1 MMWAFIF
8 IFMFAAFIAACIYL
22 ITRVRK
28 FVWVGKLAK
37 DRKWLSILISAAI
50 CVVFI
55 VVLSLAMGYINAI
68 IVTIYMIL
76 FWLVCEFAFWLV
88 GKVKNRIKSTAGE
101 TTESNTIK
109 NNAVEND
116 AIKHNTTENDAAE
129 NNVVENNAES
139 SIKPKKRKIY
149 YAGVTAIIIT
159 IVYMSWGWYQAHNVW
174 QKDYTIHTD
183 KAVGSIKL
191 ALIADSHT
199 GTTFDGDGFAEHV
212 KEIQAQ
218 DPDAVLI
225 AGDFVDDDT
234 SLNDMKKCCE
244 ALGTLDTKYGVYYV
258 FGNHD
263 KGYYASERRGYDG
276 DDIIAE
282 LTKNGVTALQDQTV
296 LLGDSFYIT
305 GRQDLSEVTGRG
317 GSRADIE
324 DLVKDLDDDKYQIV
338 MDHQPVEYAHEKA
351 AGVDLVLSG
360 HTHGGQLL
368 LIKLFQEITG
378 MGGNDQIYGLED
390 LDGSDFLVTSGISDW
405 AIKFKTGCRS
415 EYVIIDIQGK

>member
-28 FVWVGKLAK
+28 FAWVGRLAK
-37 DRKWLSILISAAI
+37 DRKWLSILISAAA
-50 CVVFI
+50 CAVFI
-55 VVLSLAMGYINAI
+55 LVLSLTMGYINAI

-76 FWLVCEFAFWLV
+76 FWLVCELVFWLA
-88 GKVKNRIKSTAGE
+88 GKVKNRTKVTADE

-109 NNAVEND
+109 NN
-116 AIKHNTTENDAAE
+116 TTENDISE
-129 NNVVENNAES
+129 NNTAEHNTES
-139 SIKPKKRKIY
+139 GIKTQKRKIY
-149 YAGVTAIIIT
+149 YAGITAIVVT

-218 DPDAVLI
+218 GPDAVLI

-234 SLNDMKKCCE
+234 SLSDMKKCCE

-282 LTKNGVTALQDQTV
+282 LEKNGVTVLQDETV
-296 LLGDSFYIT
+296 LIGGSFYIT
-305 GRQDLSEVTGRG
+305 GRQDLSEVTDRG

-338 MDHQPVEYAHEKA
+338 MDHQPADYANEKA

-360 HTHGGQLL
+360 HTHGGQMLL
-368 LIKLFQEITG
+368 MKLFQEITG

>member
-28 FVWVGKLAK
+28 FVWVDKLAK

-88 GKVKNRIKSTAGE
+88 GKVKNRTKSTADE
-101 TTESNTIK
+101 TTKNNTIK
-109 NNAVEND
+109 NNA
-116 AIKHNTTENDAAE
+116 
-129 NNVVENNAES
+129 ES
-139 SIKPKKRKIY
+139 SVKPKKRKIY
-149 YAGVTAIIIT
+149 YAGVAAIIIT

-174 QKDYTIHTD
+174 QKDYTIQTD
-183 KAVGSIKL
+183 KVVGSIKL

-199 GTTFDGDGFAEHV
+199 GITFDGDGFAEHV
-212 KEIQAQ
+212 KEIQGQ
-218 DPDAVLI
+218 NPDAVLI

-234 SLNDMKKCCE
+234 SLIDMKKCCE

-282 LTKNGVTALQDQTV
+282 LTKNGVTVLQDQSV
-296 LLGDSFYIT
+296 LLGDSFYII
-305 GRQDLSEVTGRG
+305 GRQDLSEVTDRG

-324 DLVKDLDDDKYQIV
+324 DLVKALDDDKYQIV
-338 MDHQPVEYAHEKA
+338 MDHQPSDYANEKA

>member
-28 FVWVGKLAK
+28 FVWVDKLTK

-88 GKVKNRIKSTAGE
+88 GKVKNRTKSTADE
-101 TTESNTIK
+101 TTKNNTIK
-109 NNAVEND
+109 NNA
-116 AIKHNTTENDAAE
+116 
-129 NNVVENNAES
+129 ES
-139 SIKPKKRKIY
+139 SVKLKKRKIY
-149 YAGVTAIIIT
+149 YAGVAAIIIT

-183 KAVGSIKL
+183 KEVGSIKL

-218 DPDAVLI
+218 NPDTVLI

-234 SLNDMKKCCE
+234 SLSDMKECCV

-282 LTKNGVTALQDQTV
+282 LTKNGVTVLQDQSV
-296 LLGDSFYIT
+296 LLGDSFYII
-305 GRQDLSEVTGRG
+305 GRQDLSEVTDRG

-324 DLVKDLDDDKYQIV
+324 DLVKALDDDKYQIV
-338 MDHQPVEYAHEKA
+338 MDHQPADYAHEKA

-378 MGGNDQIYGLED
+378 MGGNDQIYGLENI
-390 LDGSDFLVTSGISDW
+390 DGSDFLVTSGISDW

>member
-28 FVWVGKLAK
+28 FVWVDKLAK

-88 GKVKNRIKSTAGE
+88 GKVKN
-101 TTESNTIK
+101 TESS
-109 NNAVEND
+109 V
-116 AIKHNTTENDAAE
+116 
-129 NNVVENNAES
+129 
-139 SIKPKKRKIY
+139 KPKKRKIY
-149 YAGVTAIIIT
+149 YVGVTAIIIT

-174 QKDYTIHTD
+174 QKDYAIQTD
-183 KAVGSIKL
+183 KVVGSIKL

-199 GTTFDGDGFAEHV
+199 GITFDGDGFAEHV
-212 KEIQAQ
+212 KEIQGQ
-218 DPDAVLI
+218 NPDAVLI

-234 SLNDMKKCCE
+234 SLIDMKKCCE

-282 LTKNGVTALQDQTV
+282 LIKNGVTVLQDQTV
-296 LLGDSFYIT
+296 LLGDSFYII
-305 GRQDLSEVTGRG
+305 GRQDLSEVTDRG

-324 DLVKDLDDDKYQIV
+324 DLVKALDDDKYQIV
-338 MDHQPVEYAHEKA
+338 MDHQPADYANEKA

-378 MGGNDQIYGLED
+378 MGGNDQIYGLKD

>member
-28 FVWVGKLAK
+28 FAWVDKLAK
-37 DRKWLSILISAAI
+37 DRKWLSILISALT

-88 GKVKNRIKSTAGE
+88 GKVKNRTKL
-101 TTESNTIK
+101 
-109 NNAVEND
+109 
-116 AIKHNTTENDAAE
+116 AADG
-129 NNVVENNAES
+129 V
-139 SIKPKKRKIY
+139 KPKKRKIY

-183 KAVGSIKL
+183 KDVGSIKL

-218 DPDAVLI
+218 NPDAVLI

-234 SLNDMKKCCE
+234 SLIDMKKCCE

-282 LTKNGVTALQDQTV
+282 LTKNGVTVLQDQSV
-296 LLGDSFYIT
+296 LLGDSFYII
-305 GRQDLSEVTGRG
+305 GRQDLSEVTDRG

-324 DLVKDLDDDKYQIV
+324 DLVKALDDDKYQIV
-338 MDHQPVEYAHEKA
+338 MDHQPADYAHEKA
-351 AGVDLVLSG
+351 SGVDLVLSG

>member
-28 FVWVGKLAK
+28 FVWVDKLAK

-55 VVLSLAMGYINAI
+55 VVLSLAMGYINTI

-88 GKVKNRIKSTAGE
+88 GKVKNRTKSTADE
-101 TTESNTIK
+101 TTKNNTIK
-109 NNAVEND
+109 NNA
-116 AIKHNTTENDAAE
+116 
-129 NNVVENNAES
+129 ES
-139 SIKPKKRKIY
+139 SVKPKKRKIY

-174 QKDYTIHTD
+174 QKDYTIQTD
-183 KAVGSIKL
+183 KVVGSIKL

-212 KEIQAQ
+212 KEIQGQ
-218 DPDAVLI
+218 NPDAVLI

-234 SLNDMKKCCE
+234 SLSDMKKCCV

-282 LTKNGVTALQDQTV
+282 LTKNGVTVLQDQSV
-296 LLGDSFYIT
+296 LLEDSFYII
-305 GRQDLSEVTGRG
+305 GRQDLSEVTDRG

-324 DLVKDLDDDKYQIV
+324 DLVKALDDDKYQIV
-338 MDHQPVEYAHEKA
+338 MDHQPADYANEKA
-351 AGVDLVLSG
+351 SGVDLVLSG
-360 HTHGGQLL
+360 HTHGGQMLL
-368 LIKLFQEITG
+368 MKIFQEITG
-378 MGGNDQIYGLED
+378 MGGNDQIYGLKD

>member
-8 IFMFAAFIAACIYL
+8 VFMFAAFIAACIYL

-28 FVWVGKLAK
+28 FAWVDKLAK
-37 DRKWLSILISAAI
+37 DRKWLSILISALT

-55 VVLSLAMGYINAI
+55 VVLSLTMGYINAI
-68 IVTIYMIL
+68 IFTIYMIL

-88 GKVKNRIKSTAGE
+88 GKVKNRTKL
-101 TTESNTIK
+101 
-109 NNAVEND
+109 
-116 AIKHNTTENDAAE
+116 AADG
-129 NNVVENNAES
+129 V
-139 SIKPKKRKIY
+139 KPKKRKIY

-199 GTTFDGDGFAEHV
+199 GTTFDGEGFAEHV
-212 KEIQAQ
+212 KAIQAQ

-234 SLNDMKKCCE
+234 SLIDMKKCCE

-282 LTKNGVTALQDQTV
+282 LENNGVAVLQDETV
-296 LLGDSFYIT
+296 LLGDSFYII
-305 GRQDLSEVTGRG
+305 GRQDLSEVTDRG

-338 MDHQPVEYAHEKA
+338 MDHQPADYANEKA
-351 AGVDLVLSG
+351 SGVDLVLSG

>member
-28 FVWVGKLAK
+28 IALVDKLAK
-37 DRKWLSILISAAI
+37 DRKWLSILISALT

-88 GKVKNRIKSTAGE
+88 GKVKNRMKSTAGE
-101 TTESNTIK
+101 TTESNIIK
-109 NNAVEND
+109 
-116 AIKHNTTENDAAE
+116 
-129 NNVVENNAES
+129 NNAES
-139 SIKPKKRKIY
+139 SVKPKKRKIY

-199 GTTFDGDGFAEHV
+199 GTTFDGEGFAEHV
-212 KEIQAQ
+212 KAIQAQ
-218 DPDAVLI
+218 NPDAVLI

-234 SLNDMKKCCE
+234 SLIDMKKCCE

-263 KGYYASERRGYDG
+263 KGYYASERRGYLHTPFG
-276 DDIIAE
+276 WFISIALSFVKTII
-282 LTKNGVTALQDQTV
+282 TKRFHGSPISCIFLFV
-296 LLGDSFYIT
+296 LHMWRQFHLKMQWIT
-305 GRQDLSEVTGRG
+305 MHM
-317 GSRADIE
+317 I
-324 DLVKDLDDDKYQIV
+324 
-338 MDHQPVEYAHEKA
+338 PVLRLYW
-351 AGVDLVLSG
+351 
-360 HTHGGQLL
+360 
-368 LIKLFQEITG
+368 I
-378 MGGNDQIYGLED
+378 
-390 LDGSDFLVTSGISDW
+390 
-405 AIKFKTGCRS
+405 
-415 EYVIIDIQGK
+415 

>member
-28 FVWVGKLAK
+28 FVWVDKLAK

-88 GKVKNRIKSTAGE
+88 GKVKNRTKSTADE
-101 TTESNTIK
+101 TTKNNTIK
-109 NNAVEND
+109 NNA
-116 AIKHNTTENDAAE
+116 
-129 NNVVENNAES
+129 ES
-139 SIKPKKRKIY
+139 SVKPKKRKIY
-149 YAGVTAIIIT
+149 YAGVAAIIIT

-174 QKDYTIHTD
+174 QKDYAIQTD
-183 KAVGSIKL
+183 KVVGSIKL

-199 GTTFDGDGFAEHV
+199 GITFDGDGFAEHV
-212 KEIQAQ
+212 KEIQGQ
-218 DPDAVLI
+218 NPDAVLI

-234 SLNDMKKCCE
+234 SLIDMKKCCE

-282 LTKNGVTALQDQTV
+282 LTKNGVTVLQDQSV
-296 LLGDSFYIT
+296 LLGDSFYII
-305 GRQDLSEVTGRG
+305 GRQDLSEVTDRG
-317 GSRADIE
+317 GSRTDIE
-324 DLVKDLDDDKYQIV
+324 DLVKALDDDKYQIV
-338 MDHQPVEYAHEKA
+338 MDHQPADYANEKA

>member
-28 FVWVGKLAK
+28 FVWVDKLAK

-88 GKVKNRIKSTAGE
+88 GKMKNRTKSTADE
-101 TTESNTIK
+101 TTKNNTIK
-109 NNAVEND
+109 NNA
-116 AIKHNTTENDAAE
+116 
-129 NNVVENNAES
+129 ES
-139 SIKPKKRKIY
+139 SVKPKKRKIY
-149 YAGVTAIIIT
+149 YAGVAAIIIT

-183 KAVGSIKL
+183 KEVGSIKL

-218 DPDAVLI
+218 NPDAVLI

-234 SLNDMKKCCE
+234 SLSDMKECCV

-282 LTKNGVTALQDQTV
+282 LTKNGVTVLQDQSV
-296 LLGDSFYIT
+296 LLGDSFYII
-305 GRQDLSEVTGRG
+305 GRQDLSEVTDRG

-324 DLVKDLDDDKYQIV
+324 DLVKALDDDKYQIV
-338 MDHQPVEYAHEKA
+338 MDHQPADYAHEKA

-378 MGGNDQIYGLED
+378 MGGNDQIYGLENI
-390 LDGSDFLVTSGISDW
+390 DGSDFLVTSGISDW

>member
-28 FVWVGKLAK
+28 FVWVDKLAK
-37 DRKWLSILISAAI
+37 DRKWLSVLISAAI

-76 FWLVCEFAFWLV
+76 FWLACEFAFWLV
-88 GKVKNRIKSTAGE
+88 GKVKNRTKSTADE
-101 TTESNTIK
+101 TTKNNTIK
-109 NNAVEND
+109 NNA
-116 AIKHNTTENDAAE
+116 
-129 NNVVENNAES
+129 ES
-139 SIKPKKRKIY
+139 SVKPKKRKIY
-149 YAGVTAIIIT
+149 YAGVAAIIIT

-174 QKDYTIHTD
+174 QKDYTIQTD
-183 KAVGSIKL
+183 KVVGSIKL

-199 GTTFDGDGFAEHV
+199 GITFDGDGFAEHV
-212 KEIQAQ
+212 KEIQGQ
-218 DPDAVLI
+218 NPDAVLI

-234 SLNDMKKCCE
+234 SLIDMKKCCE

-282 LTKNGVTALQDQTV
+282 LTKNGVTVLQDQTV
-296 LLGDSFYIT
+296 LLGDQV
-305 GRQDLSEVTGRG
+305 QD
-317 GSRADIE
+317 
-324 DLVKDLDDDKYQIV
+324 
-338 MDHQPVEYAHEKA
+338 
-351 AGVDLVLSG
+351 GVQVGVCDNRYSG
-360 HTHGGQLL
+360 
-368 LIKLFQEITG
+368 
-378 MGGNDQIYGLED
+378 
-390 LDGSDFLVTSGISDW
+390 
-405 AIKFKTGCRS
+405 
-415 EYVIIDIQGK
+415 

>member
-8 IFMFAAFIAACIYL
+8 IFMFVAFIAACIYL

-28 FVWVGKLAK
+28 FAWVGKLAK
-37 DRKWLSILISAAI
+37 DRKWLDILISVLVCA
-50 CVVFI
+50 VFI
-55 VVLSLAMGYINAI
+55 LVLSLTMGYINAI

-76 FWLVCEFAFWLV
+76 FWLVCELVFWLA
-88 GKVKNRIKSTAGE
+88 GKVKNRTKLAADD
-101 TTESNTIK
+101 TTKSNTIK
-109 NNAVEND
+109 ND
-116 AIKHNTTENDAAE
+116 IAE
-129 NNVVENNAES
+129 NNTAES
-139 SIKPKKRKIY
+139 NTERGVKTQKRKIY
-149 YAGVTAIIIT
+149 YAGITAIVVT

-191 ALIADSHT
+191 ALISDSHT

-218 DPDAVLI
+218 EPDAVLI

-234 SLNDMKKCCE
+234 SLSDMKKCCE

-276 DDIIAE
+276 DDIVAE
-282 LTKNGVTALQDQTV
+282 LEKNGVTVLQDETV
-296 LLGDSFYIT
+296 LLDDSFYIT
-305 GRQDLSEVTGRG
+305 GRQDLSEVTDRG

-338 MDHQPVEYAHEKA
+338 MDHQPADYANEKA

-360 HTHGGQLL
+360 HTHGGQMLL
-368 LIKLFQEITG
+368 MKLFQEITG

-415 EYVIIDIQGK
+415 EYVIINIQGK

>member
-37 DRKWLSILISAAI
+37 DRKWLSILISALT

-76 FWLVCEFAFWLV
+76 FWLVCELAFWLA
-88 GKVKNRIKSTAGE
+88 GKVKNRIKSTADG
-101 TTESNTIK
+101 
-109 NNAVEND
+109 
-116 AIKHNTTENDAAE
+116 
-129 NNVVENNAES
+129 
-139 SIKPKKRKIY
+139 IKPKKRKIY

-183 KAVGSIKL
+183 KEVGSIKL

-218 DPDAVLI
+218 NPDAVLI

-234 SLNDMKKCCE
+234 SLIDMKRCCE

-282 LTKNGVTALQDQTV
+282 LTKNGVTVLQDQSV
-296 LLGDSFYIT
+296 LLGDSFYII
-305 GRQDLSEVTGRG
+305 GRQDLSEVTDRS

-324 DLVKDLDDDKYQIV
+324 DLVKALDDDKYQIV
-338 MDHQPVEYAHEKA
+338 MDHQPADYAHEKA
-351 AGVDLVLSG
+351 SGVDLVLSG

-378 MGGNDQIYGLED
+378 MGGNDQIYGLENI
-390 LDGSDFLVTSGISDW
+390 DGSDFLVTSGISDW

>member
-28 FVWVGKLAK
+28 IALVDKLAK
-37 DRKWLSILISAAI
+37 DRKWLSLLISALT

-88 GKVKNRIKSTAGE
+88 GKVKNRMKSTAGE
-101 TTESNTIK
+101 TTESNISK
-109 NNAVEND
+109 
-116 AIKHNTTENDAAE
+116 
-129 NNVVENNAES
+129 NNAES
-139 SIKPKKRKIY
+139 SVKPKKRKIY

-199 GTTFDGDGFAEHV
+199 GTTFDGEGFAEHV
-212 KEIQAQ
+212 KAIQAQ

-234 SLNDMKKCCE
+234 SLIDMKKCCE

-282 LTKNGVTALQDQTV
+282 LEKNGVAVLQDETV
-296 LLGDSFYIT
+296 LLGDSFYII
-305 GRQDLSEVTGRG
+305 GRQDLSEVTDRG

-338 MDHQPVEYAHEKA
+338 MDHQPADYANEKA
-351 AGVDLVLSG
+351 SGVDLVLSG
-360 HTHGGQLL
+360 HTHGGQLF

-378 MGGNDQIYGLED
+378 MGGNDQIYGLENI
-390 LDGSDFLVTSGISDW
+390 DGSDFIVTSGISDW

>member
-8 IFMFAAFIAACIYL
+8 IFMFAAFIAAFIYL

-28 FVWVGKLAK
+28 FAWVDRLAK
-37 DRKWLSILISAAI
+37 DRKWLSILISALTCA
-50 CVVFI
+50 VFI
-55 VVLSLAMGYINAI
+55 GVLSLTMGYINAI

-76 FWLVCEFAFWLV
+76 FWLVCELVFWLA
-88 GKVKNRIKSTAGE
+88 GKVKNRTKATA
-101 TTESNTIK
+101 ESNTERGIK
-109 NNAVEND
+109 N
-116 AIKHNTTENDAAE
+116 
-129 NNVVENNAES
+129 
-139 SIKPKKRKIY
+139 KKGKIY
-149 YAGVTAIIIT
+149 YAGVTAIIVT

-183 KAVGSIKL
+183 KVVGSIKL

-199 GTTFDGDGFAEHV
+199 GTTFDGNGFAEHV

-218 DPDAVLI
+218 EPDAVLI

-234 SLNDMKKCCE
+234 SLSDMKKCCE

-282 LTKNGVTALQDQTV
+282 LEKNGVTVLQDETV
-296 LLGDSFYIT
+296 LLGGSFYIT
-305 GRQDLSEVTGRG
+305 GRQDLSEVTDRG

-324 DLVKDLDDDKYQIV
+324 DLVKDLDDSKYQIV
-338 MDHQPVEYAHEKA
+338 MDHQPADYANEKA

-360 HTHGGQLL
+360 HTHGGQMLL
-368 LIKLFQEITG
+368 MKLFQEITG

-390 LDGSDFLVTSGISDW
+390 IDGSDFLVTSGISDW

>member
-28 FVWVGKLAK
+28 FVWVDKLAK

-88 GKVKNRIKSTAGE
+88 GKVKNRTKSTADE
-101 TTESNTIK
+101 TTKNNTIK
-109 NNAVEND
+109 NNA
-116 AIKHNTTENDAAE
+116 
-129 NNVVENNAES
+129 ES
-139 SIKPKKRKIY
+139 SVKPKKRKIY
-149 YAGVTAIIIT
+149 YVGVTAIIIT

-174 QKDYTIHTD
+174 QKDYTIQTD
-183 KAVGSIKL
+183 KVVGSIKL

-199 GTTFDGDGFAEHV
+199 GITFDGDGFAEHV
-212 KEIQAQ
+212 KEIQGQ
-218 DPDAVLI
+218 NPDAVLI

-234 SLNDMKKCCE
+234 SLIDMKKCCE

-282 LTKNGVTALQDQTV
+282 LTKNGVTVLQDQSV
-296 LLGDSFYIT
+296 LLGDSFYII
-305 GRQDLSEVTGRG
+305 GRQDLSEVTDRG

-324 DLVKDLDDDKYQIV
+324 DLVKALDDDKYQIV
-338 MDHQPVEYAHEKA
+338 MDHQPADYANEKA

>member
-28 FVWVGKLAK
+28 IALVDKLAK
-37 DRKWLSILISAAI
+37 DRKWLSILISALT

-88 GKVKNRIKSTAGE
+88 GKVKNRMKSTAGE
-101 TTESNTIK
+101 TTESNIIK
-109 NNAVEND
+109 NNA
-116 AIKHNTTENDAAE
+116 
-129 NNVVENNAES
+129 ES
-139 SIKPKKRKIY
+139 RVKPKKRKIY

-199 GTTFDGDGFAEHV
+199 GTTFDGEGFAEHV
-212 KEIQAQ
+212 KAIQAQ

-234 SLNDMKKCCE
+234 SLIDMKKCCE

-282 LTKNGVTALQDQTV
+282 LEKNGVAVLQDETV
-296 LLGDSFYIT
+296 LLGDSFYII
-305 GRQDLSEVTGRG
+305 GRQDLSEVTDRG

-338 MDHQPVEYAHEKA
+338 MDHQPADYANEKA
-351 AGVDLVLSG
+351 SGVDLVLSG
-360 HTHGGQLL
+360 HTHGGQLF

-378 MGGNDQIYGLED
+378 MGGNDQIYGLENI
-390 LDGSDFLVTSGISDW
+390 DGSDFIVTSGISDW